1 MQYSNGVSGKEI
13 RDTKQ
18 DCDFCNGPV
27 ISCKDLKDPMG
38 REEYVICW
46 HCGSEYIRLLDD

>member
-1 MQYSNGVSGKEI
+1 VQYSNGVSGKEI